1 MVCQPAA
8 EMAKLHSGAWCF
20 RMLLSYICLSL
31 VDWRKKKKKKKE
43 IYLRAAVKF
52 LIALMGTE
60 TQGTTSA
67 LLSSVCLT
75 PMLIKNPVYC
85 GFATLF
91 PLLT

>member
-1 MVCQPAA
+1 
-8 EMAKLHSGAWCF
+8 
-20 RMLLSYICLSL
+20 MLLSYICLLL
-31 VDWRKKKKKKKE
+31 VDWIKKKE
-43 IYLRAAVKF
+43 KKIYIDIYLRTAVKF
-52 LIALMGTE
+52 LIALMGTV
-60 TQGTTSA
+60 TQGTTTA